1 MNRKIIIMMMLEV
14 VDWGRKYNDGISI
27 VIRWLY
33 RRCLISMLAWD
44 FTIVLDIIVS
54 CDYDTVSDTR
64 NEFQFLV
71 VA

>member
-1 MNRKIIIMMMLEV
+1 MMLEV

-33 RRCLISMLAWD
+33 RRFLICMLAWD

-64 NEFQFLV
+64 NGFQFSV